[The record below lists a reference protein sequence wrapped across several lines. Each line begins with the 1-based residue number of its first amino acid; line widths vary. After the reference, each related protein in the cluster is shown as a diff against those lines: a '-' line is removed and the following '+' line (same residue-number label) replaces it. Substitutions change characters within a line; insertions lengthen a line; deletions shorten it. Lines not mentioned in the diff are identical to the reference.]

1 MQKINAVL
9 LLSML
14 LSIGAVAK
22 STDMKEPIHVDAART
37 DASIKDQMLVYSGN
51 VSVKQGSL
59 EIKAEKLTVDRSAG
73 YGKEVFIAQGTPA
86 VYSQLLDGDKPIQAS
101 AEEIRY
107 NVADRTL
114 TLTGKA
120 EITQSGSLVQ
130 SARIVYD
137 LDKQQLSAESGKE
150 TDRVITIFTPEG
162 IK

>member
-1 MQKINAVL
+1 MQKINSVLMLTL
-9 LLSML
+9 LLSAGVL
-14 LSIGAVAK
+14 AK

-37 DASIKDQMLVYSGN
+37 EGSIKEQTLVYSGN

-59 EIKAEKLTVDRSAG
+59 EIKADTLTVDRSAG
-73 YGKEVFIAQGTPA
+73 DGKEVFIAQGKPA
-86 VYSQLLDGDKPIQAS
+86 SYSQVLDGDKPIQAS

-107 NVADRTL
+107 NVANRTL

-130 SARIVYD
+130 SAKIVYD
-137 LDKQQLSAESGKE
+137 LEKQQLSAESGKE
-150 TDRVITIFTPEG
+150 SERVITIFTPEG